1 MSFAHGVG
9 TLPPHSNTAS
19 VITAAASV
27 RAFRVLLMSSLHE
40 EVNPA
45 AQSSTAFAIDSPAS
59 AMLAAAFPISAV
71 HFEDPTPLVESTDIT
86 TSTIHA
92 NRRKSVLAIIS
103 ISLEDDKYSSDASFV
118 GGFSGTSEQTVYYI
132 LGKRYRV
139 RTTVTVSYCTH
150 VRSFAKT
157 SAVTRARFQSSSSFA
172 DYELKCRI
180 ILHISRRSER

>member
-19 VITAAASV
+19 VISAAASV
-27 RAFRVLLMSSLHE
+27 RAFRVLLISSLHE

-71 HFEDPTPLVESTDIT
+71 HFEVPTPLVESTDIT

-103 ISLEDDKYSSDASFV
+103 ISLEDDKYSKLV
-118 GGFSGTSEQTVYYI
+118 MRP
-132 LGKRYRV
+132 L
-139 RTTVTVSYCTH
+139 
-150 VRSFAKT
+150 
-157 SAVTRARFQSSSSFA
+157 SAVSRAPVNKP
-172 DYELKCRI
+172 YTI
-180 ILHISRRSER
+180 YSERCTEYVQPGRFRIALTCEVSPRHQQ